1 MSTNYHSLVRRL
13 SGMGATD
20 EEAARKK
27 AASSDK
33 ALATAASKQGRAQK
47 KADAALAVFVDA
59 KKSVAEARTAH
70 TEQATLLQVVIHNPP
85 LISAVA
91 HRGVALIPDPGA
103 RIINARRE
111 RTRPTKPQPQRFPWS
126 KPWRPPRH
134 C

>member
-1 MSTNYHSLVRRL
+1 MKKRARKKKSGEVGRNRLRSGACDSMSTNYHSLVRRL

-85 LISAVA
+85 LLYRPLRTA
-91 HRGVALIPDPGA
+91 ALP
-103 RIINARRE
+103 
-111 RTRPTKPQPQRFPWS
+111 
-126 KPWRPPRH
+126 
-134 C
+134 